1 MQRGRFLI
9 LLGILIAVAALG
21 LVLIMRPKP
30 KPPSP
35 TATVEGEEGAEAPP
49 VLPSMTKVVVAAN
62 NIPRGTRIL
71 TGTNYVV
78 VTDWPQDWVAESA
91 FTRLDEVIG
100 KIARV
105 DIPRGSPIVRDML
118 TETPGDLGAVG
129 SDLALQVPPGKV
141 VFALPADLL
150 SSVAWSLQPG
160 DHVDVL
166 ISFLFVNLDEE
177 FQSALPNL
185 AAPYIS
191 GKETIPSG
199 SIFGRFEQDAFGQ
212 PLIVSPREDQRPSL
226 VSQIT
231 VQDAIVLAVGD
242 QQPGLEEVPAPPA
255 QPPQEGEP
263 TPMPTTATTRF
274 LGPREPVLL
283 IVDPQDALT
292 LKWAVEAGASIDLV
306 MRSYADAGRLVTTE
320 SVTLQ
325 YMMERF
331 NIALPPKLPVGI
343 QPPVQGL
350 ERTFVPESNIPTMGE
365 EAPPQ

>member
-30 KPPSP
+30 QPPSP
-35 TATVEGEEGAEAPP
+35 TAPAEGEEGAEAPP

-118 TETPGDLGAVG
+118 TETAGELGAVG

-160 DHVDVL
+160 DRVDVL
-166 ISFLFVNLDEE
+166 ISLLFVNLDED

-185 AAPYIS
+185 AAPYVS
-191 GKETIPSG
+191 GQETIPSG
-199 SIFGRFEQDAFGQ
+199 GVFGRFEQDAFGQ
-212 PLIVSPREDQRPSL
+212 PLVVAPREEQRPGL
-226 VSQIT
+226 VSQLT
-231 VQDAIVLAVGD
+231 VQDAVVLAVGD
-242 QQPGLEEVPAPPA
+242 QQPGLEQAPVLPPE

-263 TPMPTTATTRF
+263 TPMPTMTRF
-274 LGPREPVLL
+274 LGPREPILL

-306 MRSYADAGRLVTTE
+306 LRSYADAGRLITTE

-343 QPPVQGL
+343 QPPVQNL
-350 ERTFVPESNIPTMGE
+350 ERPFVPESNIPTMGE
-365 EAPPQ
+365 EVPPQ